1 MNDFLFHRIKLFT
14 HFLFLVCTL
23 KEFKFISIFLQSTR
37 YSCVNKIKKIYG
49 GFAGFVDCSDT
60 TTMDRN
66 NVNQR

>member
-1 MNDFLFHRIKLFT
+1 MY
-14 HFLFLVCTL
+14 
-23 KEFKFISIFLQSTR
+23 IFVQSTR